1 VTTFGVGI
9 VGCGNISDIYILNA
23 RLFRGI
29 EIVAVSDIK
38 RAVAEAK
45 GAKYGLPALSP
56 RELLKRE
63 DVDIVLN
70 LTVPAAHADVSLAA
84 IDAGKHV
91 YTEKPLATSL
101 KDGRAIVRR
110 AARKG
115 VTLGASPDTV
125 LGAGVQTARRLIDS
139 GETGAVVTGT
149 AAVLSHGMENWHP
162 SPAFF
167 FKPGGGPVLD
177 MGPYYLSTLVNLLGP
192 VASVAATGRSGT
204 KTRTVTAEGP
214 MRGRRIKV
222 EVLTTVNALLSFAS
236 GAEVVFMASWDVW
249 RHSQPPLELNG
260 TKASLRLPDPNFFGG
275 PIDIAESGREWR
287 KIRTA
292 GDVFGRPN
300 WPPQNPAVANYRGV
314 GLAEMAAAIT
324 HRGEPRASGAVAL
337 HVLDVM
343 ASILA
348 SAETGRRVRI
358 ASTCRRPAPLGE
370 EDALALLNREG

>member
-9 VGCGNISDIYILNA
+9 VGCGNISDVYLLNA
-23 RLFRGI
+23 RLFRGM
-29 EIVAVSDIK
+29 EIVAVSDI
-38 RAVAEAK
+38 RPAVAKAK
-45 GAKYGLPALSP
+45 GAKYDLPALSP
-56 RELLKRE
+56 CELFKRE
-63 DVDIVLN
+63 EIDIILN

-84 IDAGKHV
+84 IEAGKHV

-101 KDGRAIVRR
+101 KDGRAIVRA

-125 LGAGVQTARRLIDS
+125 LGAGVQTARKLIDS
-139 GETGAVVTGT
+139 GETGTVVTGT
-149 AAVLSHGMENWHP
+149 AAVLSHGMEDWHP

-192 VASVAATGRSGT
+192 VASVAATGRAGT

-249 RHSQPPLELNG
+249 RHSQPPLELHG

-275 PIDIAESGREWR
+275 PIDIAERGGEWSEMR
-287 KIRTA
+287 A
-292 GDVFGRPN
+292 AEDVFGRPN
-300 WPPQNPAVANYRGV
+300 WPPDNPMVANYRGL
-314 GLAEMAAAIT
+314 GLAEMIAAIA
-324 HRGEPRASGAVAL
+324 HRREPRASGAVAL

-348 SAETGRRVRI
+348 SAETGKRVQI
-358 ASTCRRPAPLGE
+358 ASTCRRPPPLRE
-370 EDALALLNREG
+370 EEALALLNREE

>member
-1 VTTFGVGI
+1 VRKFGVGI
-9 VGCGNISDIYILNA
+9 VGCGNISDVYILNA

-29 EIVAVSDIK
+29 GITAVSDIK
-38 RAVAEAK
+38 RAIAEAK
-45 GAKYGLPALSP
+45 GAKYSLPALSP
-56 RELLKRE
+56 RELLKRD

-70 LTVPAAHADVSLAA
+70 LTIPAAHADVSLAA

-101 KDGRAIVRR
+101 RDGRAIVTA
-110 AARKG
+110 AARNG
-115 VTLGASPDTV
+115 VSLGASPDTV
-125 LGAGVQTARRLIDS
+125 LGAAVQTARKLIDS

-162 SPAFF
+162 NPAFF

-192 VASVAATGRSGT
+192 VESVAATGRSGM
-204 KTRTVTAEGP
+204 KTRIVTAEGP
-214 MRGRRIKV
+214 MQGRRIKV
-222 EVLTTVNALLSFAS
+222 EVPTTVNALLSFAS
-236 GAEVVFMASWDVW
+236 GADLVFMASWDVW
-249 RHSQPPLELNG
+249 RTSQVPLELHG

-275 PIDIAESGREWR
+275 AIDIAESGHEWSDV
-287 KIRTA
+287 RTI
-292 GDVFGRPN
+292 DKVFGRPN
-300 WPPQNPAVANYRGV
+300 WPPQNPAVANYRGL

-324 HRGEPRASGAVAL
+324 HRREPRASGAVGL

-370 EDALALLNREG
+370 EEALALLNREG

>member
-1 VTTFGVGI
+1 MTTFGVGI
-9 VGCGNISDIYILNA
+9 VGSGNISDVYILNA
-23 RLFRGI
+23 PLFRGMK
-29 EIVAVSDIK
+29 IVAVSDI
-38 RAVAEAK
+38 RPAVAKAK
-45 GAKYGLPALSP
+45 GAKYDLPALSP

-63 DVDIVLN
+63 DIDIVLN

-101 KDGRAIVRR
+101 KDGRAIVRA

-125 LGAGVQTARRLIDS
+125 LGAGVQTARKLIDS
-139 GETGAVVTGT
+139 GETGAIVTGT

-162 SPAFF
+162 SPTFF

-192 VASVAATGRSGT
+192 VESVAASGRSSM
-204 KTRTVTAEGP
+204 KMRTVTAEGP
-214 MRGRRIKV
+214 MQGRHIKV

-236 GAEVVFMASWDVW
+236 GADIVFMASWDVW
-249 RHSQPPLELNG
+249 RHSQPPLELHG
-260 TKASLRLPDPNFFGG
+260 TNVSLRLPDPNFFGG
-275 PIDIAESGREWR
+275 GIDIAERGGEWSE
-287 KIRTA
+287 IRTA
-292 GDVFGRPN
+292 ENVFGRPN
-300 WPPQNPAVANYRGV
+300 WPPDNPAVANYRGL
-314 GLAEMAAAIT
+314 GLAEMAAAIV
-324 HRGEPRASGAVAL
+324 HRREPRASGAVAL

-358 ASTCRRPAPLGE
+358 ASTCRRPPALSE
-370 EDALALLNREG
+370 EDALALISRKE

>member
-1 VTTFGVGI
+1 MTFGVGI
-9 VGCGNISDIYILNA
+9 VGCGNISDVYIVNA
-23 RLFRGI
+23 RLFCGI
-29 EIVAVSDIK
+29 RIIAVSDIK
-38 RAVAEAK
+38 PAAARAK
-45 GAKYGLPALSP
+45 GAEHGLLALSP

-70 LTVPAAHADVSLAA
+70 LTIPAAHADVSLAA

-101 KDGRAIVRR
+101 KDGRTIVR
-110 AARKG
+110 AAATKG
-115 VTLGASPDTV
+115 VSLGAAPDTV
-125 LGAGVQTARRLIDS
+125 LGAGVQTARKLIDA
-139 GETGAVVTGT
+139 GETGTVVTGT

-162 SPAFF
+162 NPAFF

-192 VASVAATGRSGT
+192 VESVAAAGGSGM

-236 GAEVVFMASWDVW
+236 GADVVFMASWDVW
-249 RHSQPPLELNG
+249 RHSQVPLELHG
-260 TKASLRLPDPNFFGG
+260 TRASLRLPDPNFFGG
-275 PIDIAESGREWR
+275 LIEIAESGNEWR
-287 KIRTA
+287 EMRTA
-292 GDVFGRPN
+292 EYVFGRPN
-300 WPPQNPAVANYRGV
+300 WPAENPVVANYRGL
-314 GLAEMAAAIT
+314 GLAEMASAIA
-324 HRGEPRASGAVAL
+324 RRRAPRASGMVAL

-343 ASILA
+343 ASIIA

-358 ASTCRRPAPLGE
+358 ASTCRRPPPFSE
-370 EDALALLNREG
+370 EEAVALLNREG